1 MKSNPIEFPP
11 PGYNEINMRHV
22 VVDHHST
29 GPIDE
34 AFEYVDAAPGP
45 NKYYS
50 NNAEDVII
58 TGVVAAGQGKC
69 FAKLNNVNSGRIA
82 FYYDGT
88 WYFGQG
94 NLLRT

>member
-1 MKSNPIEFPP
+1 ML
-11 PGYNEINMRHV
+11 RV

-34 AFEYVDAAPGP
+34 AFKYVDADPGS

-58 TGVVAAGQGKC
+58 TSVLVAAQLKC
-69 FAKLNNVNSGRIA
+69 FAKLNNNNSGRIA
-82 FYYDGT
+82 FYYVNT

-94 NLLRT
+94 TVVTT

>member
-1 MKSNPIEFPP
+1 MTPLSK
-11 PGYNEINMRHV
+11 
-22 VVDHHST
+22 

-34 AFEYVDAAPGP
+34 AFEYVDADPGS

-50 NNAEDVII
+50 NNAENVVIP
-58 TGVVAAGQGKC
+58 GAVVVGQGNC
-69 FAKLNNVNSGRIA
+69 FAKVNNNNSGRIA

-94 NLLRT
+94 NLVTT